1 MPGPDRGSLHVKE
14 KLFAMM
20 KYKCNVCGFIYD
32 PNDGDSMSGIPP
44 NTPFENLPED
54 WVCPVCQ
61 AGKEEFAPT
70 R

>member
-1 MPGPDRGSLHVKE
+1 VKE
-14 KLFAMM
+14 KSRAMM

-32 PNDGDSMSGIPP
+32 PKDGDSMSGILP

-61 AGKEEFAPT
+61 AGKEEFTPT

>member
-1 MPGPDRGSLHVKE
+1 
-14 KLFAMM
+14 MM

-32 PNDGDSMSGIPP
+32 PNDGDPMSGIPP